1 MNNVFHPLGAT
12 VTPSGVGYR
21 VWAPD
26 HRQVAVVIGA
36 DPVSARIVPLAPQP
50 DGYFSGTDPQG
61 KPGDRYGYRLGDH
74 PDRVPDVAAR
84 FQPEGVDG
92 PSEVIAPDSYRWQDV
107 WWRKP
112 AFPGRTIYELHVG
125 TFSPEGTFRGAL
137 DRLPK
142 VVELGVNTIELM
154 PLADFPGRWNWG
166 YDGVFPYAP
175 ARCYG
180 HPDDL
185 RALVDAAHGL
195 GLAVIIDVVY
205 NHLGPIGNY
214 LPRYSRDYLHSE
226 RSSPWGQSFNF
237 DGANSGPVR
246 DFFVQN
252 AAYWIDEF
260 HADGLRLDATH
271 AVHDDSPQHLFA
283 AVAEIAARRGAFTV
297 AEDERNEA
305 RVISLQGQGAW
316 KVNGVWADDFHH
328 SVRVALTG
336 DRHSYFAAYTG
347 AAAELA
353 DILNHGWLYR
363 GQKFLDR
370 AEPRGTEARHL
381 PPASFVHCI
390 NNHDQSGN
398 RALGERLC
406 QLTSPAAYR
415 AAVVLLCLTPYTP
428 MFFMGDEWAASTPFF
443 FFTDHPGE
451 IGAKMGMYRRRE
463 FAAQGP
469 EVLAKMPEPQ
479 AESTFRASHLQW
491 AERSDPAHAPVL
503 ALHQAALAIRQVHPQ
518 FQNPDRSLWSASACG
533 ELLELRW
540 KAADGNWVLLVALK
554 AGVPGLLADALGQ
567 DGGSAGRWDCVLSSE
582 EPRFGG
588 QTPLTV
594 QGILP
599 LAGPFAVLLRRL

>member
-1 MNNVFHPLGAT
+1 VE
-12 VTPSGVGYR
+12 YR

-26 HRQVAVVIGA
+26 HRQVAVVIGH
-36 DPVSARIVPLAPQP
+36 DSAHVRIFPLAADR
-50 DGYFSGTDPQG
+50 DGYFAGTDPEG
-61 KPGDRYGYRLGDH
+61 KAGDRYGYRLGDH
-74 PDRVPDVAAR
+74 PDRVPDVASR

-92 PSEVIAPDSYRWQDV
+92 PSAVIDVESYRWSDSD
-107 WWRKP
+107 WRKP
-112 AFPGRTIYELHVG
+112 PFAGRTIYELHVG
-125 TFSPEGTFRGAL
+125 TFSPEGTFRGAAAL
-137 DRLPK
+137 LPK

-185 RALVDAAHGL
+185 RALVDAAHRL
-195 GLAVIIDVVY
+195 GLAVIVDVVY

-214 LPRYSRDYLHSE
+214 LPRYSSHYLHAE

-237 DGANSGPVR
+237 DGVNSEPVR
-246 DFFVQN
+246 NFFVQN

-283 AVAEIAARRGAFTV
+283 AVAEIAASRGAFTV

-305 RVISLQGQGAW
+305 REISLQGQGAW

-336 DRHSYFAAYTG
+336 DRHSYFAAYTDST
-347 AAAELA
+347 AELA

-370 AEPRGTEARHL
+370 PEPRGTEARHL
-381 PPASFVHCI
+381 PAAAFVHCI
-390 NNHDQSGN
+390 DNHDQSGN

-406 QLTSPAAYR
+406 QLTSPEAYR

-428 MFFMGDEWAASTPFF
+428 MFFMGDEWAASSPFL

-451 IGAKMGMYRRRE
+451 IGEKMGLYRRQE

-479 AESTFRASHLQW
+479 AESTFRSSHLRW
-491 AERSDPAHAPVL
+491 EERSGPSHAPVL
-503 ALHQAALAIRQVHPQ
+503 ALHQAALALRREHAH
-518 FQNPDRSLWSASACG
+518 FQNPERSVWSASAQG
-533 ELLELRW
+533 ERVELRW
-540 KAADGNWVLLVALK
+540 KVEGGDWLLLVSLKPSASGLPSEASAKEGGRARPGNWE
-554 AGVPGLLADALGQ
+554 
-567 DGGSAGRWDCVLSSE
+567 CVLSSE
-582 EPRFGG
+582 ETRFGG
-588 QTPLTV
+588 STT
-594 QGILP
+594 LP
-599 LAGPFAVLLRRL
+599 SDNTLRLAGPFAVLLRQR